1 VTIIPGARGRGLSGG
16 SWHHLCMRSKLTFL
30 LLVGLLL
37 AALLIS
43 PAAAQDE
50 GRVVEV
56 IELQGII
63 DPTTADYLRERLDAA
78 QDEGVH
84 AAIIKLDTPG
94 GLDISMRDMIKEI
107 LNSDVSI
114 VVWIAPRGA
123 RAASAGTFITYA
135 ANLAYM
141 AEATEL
147 GAATPVSLGD
157 SSEVLDRKITEDAV
171 AFIRDLAATRGRNAD
186 WAEDAVRNAASLGA
200 SEAVEMGVVDGIA
213 SSLGELL
220 QAMDGQPVKVANG
233 STVTLETWDESTG
246 RPSATVRFQ
255 DMNLLQQVLHAV
267 TNPEIAFFLILIGA
281 FGIIFELYNPGIGL
295 AGILGGISLL
305 LGFYSLSILP
315 TNWLGV
321 LLIVASVIFFVID
334 LQVAGLGVFTAG
346 GVASLIAGGLLLFA
360 GASSEL
366 QVAPVAIG
374 AAVVLSLLFF
384 ISVMA
389 AALRVRLRRPITG
402 EEAIVGMVGE
412 AKTDIAPEGTVMT
425 KGTLWRART
434 METGIAAGSRVKVMA
449 TEGLVLLV
457 EPLHEREASSVE

>member
-1 VTIIPGARGRGLSGG
+1 
-16 SWHHLCMRSKLTFL
+16 MRRRRRWP

-37 AALLIS
+37 ATVPWLAGQ
-43 PAAAQDE
+43 AAAQDA
-50 GRVVEV
+50 GRIVEV

-63 DPTTADYLRERLDAA
+63 DPTTSDYLRGRLDAA
-78 QDEGVH
+78 QDEGIH

-94 GLDISMRDMIKEI
+94 GLDISMRDMIKEM
-107 LNSDVSI
+107 LNSQVPI

-157 SSEVLDRKITEDAV
+157 SSEVLERKVTEDAV

-186 WAEDAVRNAASLGA
+186 WAEDAVRDAASLGA
-200 SEAVEMGVVDGIA
+200 TEAVEMNVVNGIA
-213 SSLGELL
+213 SSLSSLL
-220 QAMDGQPVKVANG
+220 QALDGQTVEVADE
-233 STVTLETWDESTG
+233 STVTLETWDEATG
-246 RPSATVRFQ
+246 QPSATVRFQ
-255 DMNLLQQVLHAV
+255 DMNLLQQILHAV

-295 AGILGGISLL
+295 AGILGAISLL
-305 LGFYSLSILP
+305 LGFYSLSVLP
-315 TNWLGV
+315 TNWIGV
-321 LLIVASVIFFVID
+321 LLIILSVIFFLID
-334 LQVAGLGVFTAG
+334 LQVAGLGVWTAG

-360 GASSEL
+360 GASPEV
-366 QVAPVAIG
+366 QVAPIAIG
-374 AAVVLSLLFF
+374 VAVTLTVLFF
-384 ISVMA
+384 VSVLA

-402 EEAIVGMVGE
+402 EEAVVGMIGE

-434 METGIAAGSRVKVMA
+434 METGIAAGSQVRVMA

-457 EPLHEREASSVE
+457 EPLHEHQSSSVE

>member
-1 VTIIPGARGRGLSGG
+1 
-16 SWHHLCMRSKLTFL
+16 MRRRWLIAV
-30 LLVGLLL
+30 LVGLLL
-37 AALLIS
+37 AAAPLLVA
-43 PAAAQDE
+43 PAAAQSG

-63 DPTTADYLRERLDAA
+63 DPTSADYLRGRLDAA
-78 QDEGVH
+78 QQEGIH

-107 LNSDVSI
+107 LNSQVPI

-135 ANLAYM
+135 AHLAYM

-157 SSEVLDRKITEDAV
+157 SSEVLERKVTEDAV

-200 SEAVEMGVVDGIA
+200 TEAVEMDVVNGIA
-213 SSLGELL
+213 SSLSSLL
-220 QAMDGQPVKVANG
+220 QAMDGQMVEVADE

-246 RPSATVRFQ
+246 QPSATVRFQ
-255 DMNLLQQVLHAV
+255 DMNLLQQILHAI

-305 LGFYSLSILP
+305 LGFYSLSVLP
-315 TNWLGV
+315 TNWIGV
-321 LLIVASVIFFVID
+321 LLIVLSVIFFVID
-334 LQVAGLGVFTAG
+334 LQVAGLGVWTAG
-346 GVASLIAGGLLLFA
+346 GVAALITGGLLLFS
-360 GASSEL
+360 GASPEV
-366 QVAPVAIG
+366 QVAPIAIG
-374 AAVVLSLLFF
+374 AAVVLTVLFF
-384 ISVMA
+384 VSVMA

-402 EEAIVGMVGE
+402 EEAIVGMIGE
-412 AKTDIAPEGTVMT
+412 AKTDIAPEGSVMT

-434 METGIAAGSRVKVMA
+434 METAIPAGSRVRVMA

-457 EPLHEREASSVE
+457 EPLHEHEPSSAE

>member
-1 VTIIPGARGRGLSGG
+1 
-16 SWHHLCMRSKLTFL
+16 MRRRWLFPV
-30 LLVGLLL
+30 LVGLLL
-37 AALLIS
+37 AAGPLLVA
-43 PAAAQDE
+43 PAAAQDG

-63 DPTTADYLRERLDAA
+63 DPTSADYLRGRLDAA
-78 QDEGVH
+78 QQEGIH

-107 LNSDVSI
+107 LNSQVPV

-135 ANLAYM
+135 AHLAYM

-157 SSEVLDRKITEDAV
+157 SSEVLERKVTEDAV

-186 WAEDAVRNAASLGA
+186 WAEEAVRNAASLG
-200 SEAVEMGVVDGIA
+200 STEAVEMNVVDGIA
-213 SSLGELL
+213 SSLSALL
-220 QAMDGQPVKVANG
+220 QAIDGQTVEVADE

-246 RPSATVRFQ
+246 QPSATVRFQ
-255 DMNLLQQVLHAV
+255 DMNLLQQILHAI

-305 LGFYSLSILP
+305 LGFYSLSVLP
-315 TNWLGV
+315 TNWIGV
-321 LLIVASVIFFVID
+321 LLIILSVIFFVID
-334 LQVAGLGVFTAG
+334 LQIAGLGVWTAG
-346 GVASLIAGGLLLFA
+346 GVAALIAGGLLLFA
-360 GASSEL
+360 GASPEV
-366 QVAPVAIG
+366 QVAPIAIG
-374 AAVVLSLLFF
+374 VAVVLTVLFF
-384 ISVMA
+384 VSVMA

-402 EEAIVGMVGE
+402 EEAIVGMIGE

-434 METGIAAGSRVKVMA
+434 METGIPAGSRVKVMA

-457 EPLHEREASSVE
+457 EPLHEHEPSSVE

>member
-1 VTIIPGARGRGLSGG
+1 
-16 SWHHLCMRSKLTFL
+16 MRSKLATFL
-30 LLVGLLL
+30 LIGLSL
-37 AALLIS
+37 AATVLMS
-43 PAAAQDE
+43 PAAAQDG

-63 DPTTADYLRERLDAA
+63 DPTTANYLRERLDAA

-107 LNSDVSI
+107 LNSDVPT

-200 SEAVEMGVVDGIA
+200 SEAVGMNVVDGIA
-213 SSLGELL
+213 SSLSEIL
-220 QAMDGQPVKVANG
+220 QALDGQQVKVADG
-233 STVTLETWDESTG
+233 STVTLETWDEATG

-305 LGFYSLSILP
+305 LGFYSLSVLP

-346 GVASLIAGGLLLFA
+346 GVASLIVGGLLLFA
-360 GASSEL
+360 GASSEV

-402 EEAIVGMVGE
+402 EEAIVGMIGE

>member
-1 VTIIPGARGRGLSGG
+1 VFRRLLIPVLVA
-16 SWHHLCMRSKLTFL
+16 
-30 LLVGLLL
+30 LVGGG
-37 AALLIS
+37 ALFATPS
-43 PAAAQDE
+43 AAQE
-50 GRVVEV
+50 TNEVVEV
-56 IELQGII
+56 IELTGIV
-63 DPTTADYLRERLDAA
+63 DPTSADYLRDRLEGA
-78 QDEGVH
+78 QDGGVQ
-84 AAIIKLDTPG
+84 AAVIKLDTPG
-94 GLDISMRDMIKEI
+94 GLDISMRSMITGMLE
-107 LNSDVSI
+107 SEVPI
-114 VVWIAPRGA
+114 VVWIAPPGA

-141 AEATEL
+141 ATGTEL
-147 GAATPVSLGD
+147 GAASPVSLGD
-157 SSEVLDRKITEDAV
+157 SSEVLDRKVTEDAA
-171 AFIRDLAATRGRNAD
+171 AFIRELATKRGRNVE

-200 SEAVEMGVVDGIA
+200 TEAVEMDVVNGIA
-213 SSLGELL
+213 SSLRDLL
-220 QAMDGQPVKVANG
+220 EAMDGQSVTVADG
-233 STVTLETWDESTG
+233 SVVTLETWDEAAA
-246 RPSATVRFQ
+246 RPSVTVRFQ
-255 DMNLLQQVLHAV
+255 DMNLVQQVLHAV

-346 GVASLIAGGLLLFA
+346 GVASLIVGGLLLFA
-360 GASSEL
+360 GASSEV
-366 QVAPVAIG
+366 QVAPIAIG
-374 AAVVLSLLFF
+374 AAVALSLLFF

-412 AKTDIAPEGTVMT
+412 ARTDIAPEGTVMT

-434 METGIAAGSRVKVMA
+434 METGIAAGSQVKVVA

-457 EPLHEREASSVE
+457 EPLHEHEASSVE

>member
-1 VTIIPGARGRGLSGG
+1 
-16 SWHHLCMRSKLTFL
+16 MRRRWLIAV
-30 LLVGLLL
+30 LVGLLL
-37 AALLIS
+37 AAAPLLVA
-43 PAAAQDE
+43 PAAAQSG

-63 DPTTADYLRERLDAA
+63 DPTSADYLRGRLDAA
-78 QDEGVH
+78 QQEGIH

-107 LNSDVSI
+107 LNSQVPI

-135 ANLAYM
+135 AHLAYM

-157 SSEVLDRKITEDAV
+157 SSEVLERKVTEDAV

-200 SEAVEMGVVDGIA
+200 TEAVEMDVVNGIA
-213 SSLGELL
+213 SSLSALL
-220 QAMDGQPVKVANG
+220 QAMDGQMVEVADE

-246 RPSATVRFQ
+246 QPSATVRFQ
-255 DMNLLQQVLHAV
+255 DMNLLQQILHAI

-305 LGFYSLSILP
+305 LGFYSLSVLP
-315 TNWLGV
+315 TNWIGV
-321 LLIVASVIFFVID
+321 LLIILSVIFFVID
-334 LQVAGLGVFTAG
+334 LQVAGLGVWTAG
-346 GVASLIAGGLLLFA
+346 GVAALITGGLLLFS
-360 GASSEL
+360 GASPEV
-366 QVAPVAIG
+366 QVAPIAIG
-374 AAVVLSLLFF
+374 AAVVLTVLFF
-384 ISVMA
+384 VSVMA

-402 EEAIVGMVGE
+402 EEAIVGMIGE
-412 AKTDIAPEGTVMT
+412 AKTDIAPEGSVMT

-434 METGIAAGSRVKVMA
+434 METAIPAGSRVRVMA

-457 EPLHEREASSVE
+457 EPLHEHEPSSAE

>member
-1 VTIIPGARGRGLSGG
+1 
-16 SWHHLCMRSKLTFL
+16 MRRRWLIAV
-30 LLVGLLL
+30 LVGLLL
-37 AALLIS
+37 AAAPLLVA
-43 PAAAQDE
+43 PAAAQSG

-63 DPTTADYLRERLDAA
+63 DPTSADYLRGRLDAA
-78 QDEGVH
+78 QQEGIH

-107 LNSDVSI
+107 LNSQVPV

-135 ANLAYM
+135 AHLAYM

-157 SSEVLDRKITEDAV
+157 SSEVLERKVTEDAV

-186 WAEDAVRNAASLGA
+186 WAEDAVRNAASLG
-200 SEAVEMGVVDGIA
+200 STEAVEMDVVNGIA
-213 SSLGELL
+213 SSLSALL
-220 QAMDGQPVKVANG
+220 QAMDGQMVEVADE

-246 RPSATVRFQ
+246 QPSATVRFQ
-255 DMNLLQQVLHAV
+255 DMNLLQQILHAI

-305 LGFYSLSILP
+305 LGFYSLSVLP
-315 TNWLGV
+315 TNWIGV
-321 LLIVASVIFFVID
+321 LLIVLSVIFFVID
-334 LQVAGLGVFTAG
+334 LQVAGLGVWTAG
-346 GVASLIAGGLLLFA
+346 GVAALITGGLLLFS
-360 GASSEL
+360 GASPEV
-366 QVAPVAIG
+366 QVAPIAIG
-374 AAVVLSLLFF
+374 AAVVLTVLFF
-384 ISVMA
+384 VSVMA

-402 EEAIVGMVGE
+402 EEAIVGMIGE
-412 AKTDIAPEGTVMT
+412 AKTDIAPEGSVMT

-434 METGIAAGSRVKVMA
+434 METAIPAGSRVRVMA

-457 EPLHEREASSVE
+457 EPLHEHEPSSAE

>member
-1 VTIIPGARGRGLSGG
+1 MFRRLLIPVLVA
-16 SWHHLCMRSKLTFL
+16 
-30 LLVGLLL
+30 LVGGG
-37 AALLIS
+37 ALFATPS
-43 PAAAQDE
+43 AGQE
-50 GRVVEV
+50 TNEVVEV
-56 IELQGII
+56 IELTGIV
-63 DPTTADYLRERLDAA
+63 DPTSADYLRDRLEEA
-78 QDEGVH
+78 QDGGVQ
-84 AAIIKLDTPG
+84 AAVIKLDTPG
-94 GLDISMRDMIKEI
+94 GLDISMRAMITGMLE
-107 LNSDVSI
+107 SEVPI
-114 VVWIAPRGA
+114 VVWIAPPGA

-141 AEATEL
+141 ATGTEL
-147 GAATPVSLGD
+147 GAASPVSLGD
-157 SSEVLDRKITEDAV
+157 SSEVLDRKVTEDAA
-171 AFIRDLAATRGRNAD
+171 AFIRELATKRGRNVE

-200 SEAVEMGVVDGIA
+200 TEAVDMDVVNGIA
-213 SSLGELL
+213 SSLRDLL
-220 QAMDGQPVKVANG
+220 EAMDGQNVTVADG
-233 STVTLETWDESTG
+233 SVVTLETWDEAAA
-246 RPSATVRFQ
+246 RPSVTVRFQ
-255 DMNLLQQVLHAV
+255 DMNLVQQVLHAV

-360 GASSEL
+360 GASSEV
-366 QVAPVAIG
+366 QVAPIAIG
-374 AAVVLSLLFF
+374 AAVALSLLFF

-402 EEAIVGMVGE
+402 EEAIIGMVGE
-412 AKTDIAPEGTVMT
+412 ARTDIAPEGTVMT

-434 METGIAAGSRVKVMA
+434 METGIAAGSQVKVVA

-457 EPLHEREASSVE
+457 EPLHEHEASSVE